1 MDAATLDNT
10 AAESNGLG
18 TDPEIERQMAAD
30 EAEWAK
36 VDSVDGQSAD
46 SGRNAKGQFTSS
58 NDAERA
64 GEEDAE
70 GLPGDAEDPAT
81 ANQSK
86 AGKPAATEVTPKPAA
101 GEQAGKGEGEAGAKP
116 EAKPAEQAKPEATET
131 GSAWAKENARK
142 SRTWEGINQTKA
154 ELSAEKE
161 QLRLEREQFI
171 AQQQSASGK
180 QTDAD
185 GYSAADYTR
194 VGKTAAQKA
203 EQFSQQA
210 MEAEGRGDF
219 TAADRLHAKAAEET
233 QLAHVTQQRAAALA
247 GASQPG
253 AVWERLKADLP
264 EALQFN
270 GPINRELRGLLRS
283 DPKLLGDPMGPYRAA
298 VQVGRKVLQKTE
310 AELATAKVEAGK
322 VPGLQKQIEELSSQV
337 RVLQQATSLTGGGG
351 TISRGGEESK
361 KFEDLSLEEMEAQ
374 LRQ

>member
-1 MDAATLDNT
+1 MDAATLEQS
-10 AAESNGLG
+10 AAEANGLG

-36 VDSVDGQSAD
+36 AEAAD
-46 SGRNAKGQFTSS
+46 SGRNSKGQFSS
-58 NDAERA
+58 NNAARA

-101 GEQAGKGEGEAGAKP
+101 GEQAGKGEGEAVAKP
-116 EAKPAEQAKPEATET
+116 EAKPEALQQQRPTAEET

-154 ELSAEKE
+154 EIAAEKE
-161 QLRLEREQFI
+161 QLRLEREQFV
-171 AQQQSASGK
+171 AQQQSASGR

-194 VGKTAAQKA
+194 VGRTAAQKA
-203 EQFSQQA
+203 EQFTQQA

-233 QLAHVTQQRAAALA
+233 QLAQVTQQRAAALA

-310 AELATAKVEAGK
+310 AELATARVEAGK

-351 TISRGGEESK
+351 TISRGGEDSK

-374 LRQ
+374 LRS